1 MRIIEGAEGLN
12 FETKTVATIG
22 TFDGVHIGHRL
33 IIEEVIAQAEKK
45 DLPSLL
51 LTFDQHPRQVL
62 ASQPKVKT
70 LMSLDEKLAYLIN
83 FDLDFVCVLPFRKI
97 AKLSA
102 QEFYETILRAKANV
116 GHLYIGANF
125 KFGSGATG
133 DIEWLRN
140 HSDDDFDVT
149 EIALERVGETVA
161 SSTKIREL
169 LKDGKIDEI
178 PKLLGRNLTLSG
190 RVVRGAGR
198 GGGLGFPTANL
209 EFDSELCLP
218 GTGIYAG
225 YLWVDD
231 LRVEAVVNCG
241 YSPTF
246 GENTFQCEAHALD
259 YHADLYGTRVK
270 LELATRLR
278 EEQKFPSPEALSR
291 QITHDVHVARQWFKH
306 HKSNG

>member
-1 MRIIEGAEGLN
+1 MRIIEGAENLS
-12 FETKTVATIG
+12 FQTKTVATIG

-33 IIEEVIAQAEKK
+33 IIEEVIARAKQTK
-45 DLPSLL
+45 LPSLL
-51 LTFDQHPRQVL
+51 MTFDQHPRQVL
-62 ASQPKVKT
+62 ASQPKIKT
-70 LMSLDEKLAYLIN
+70 LMSLDEKLAYLVN
-83 FDLDFVCVLPFRKI
+83 FDLDYVCVLPFRKI

-102 QEFYETILRAKANV
+102 QDFYETILLAKANV

-125 KFGSGATG
+125 KFGSGASG
-133 DIEWLRN
+133 DIEWLRK
-140 HSDDDFDVT
+140 HSDENFEVT
-149 EIALERVGETVA
+149 EVALERVDETVA

-169 LKDGKIDEI
+169 LMDGKIDDI
-178 PKLLGRNLTLSG
+178 PQLLGRNMTLTG

-209 EFDSELCLP
+209 EFDAELCLP

-225 YLWVDD
+225 YLWIDD
-231 LRVEAVVNCG
+231 RSVSAVINCG

-246 GENTFQCEAHALD
+246 GENSFQCEAHALD
-259 YHADLYGTRVK
+259 YHADLYGSRVK

-278 EEQKFPSPEALSR
+278 DEQKFPSPEALSR

-306 HKSNG
+306 HKPSG

>member
-1 MRIIEGAEGLN
+1 MRIVEGAEGLN

-33 IIEEVIAQAEKK
+33 IIETVIAQAKQEK
-45 DLPSLL
+45 LPSLL
-51 LTFDQHPRQVL
+51 MTFDQHPRQVL
-62 ASQPKVKT
+62 ASQTKINT

-83 FDLDFVCVLPFRKI
+83 FDLNYVCVLPFRKI

-102 QEFYETILRAKANV
+102 QDFYETILKAKANV

-133 DIEWLRN
+133 DIEWLRKN
-140 HSDDDFDVT
+140 SDDDFEVT
-149 EIALERVGETVA
+149 EVALECVGETVA

-169 LKDGKIDEI
+169 LIDGKVDEI
-178 PKLLGRNLTLSG
+178 PPLLGRNITLTG

-209 EFDSELCLP
+209 EFDTGLCLP

-225 YLWVDD
+225 YLWVDE
-231 LRVEAVVNCG
+231 LRVPAVVNCG
-241 YSPTF
+241 FSPTF
-246 GENTFQCEAHALD
+246 GENSFQCEAHALD
-259 YHADLYGTRVK
+259 YHADLYGSRIK

-278 EEQKFPSPEALSR
+278 DEQKFPSPEALSR
-291 QITHDVHVARQWFKH
+291 QITHDVHVARQWFKRH
-306 HKSNG
+306 ESRG